1 MSFQAQ
7 TSDGKLT
14 WIDEPDYWIG
24 SPVAIVKIANLTDG
38 PTLLTP
44 TGPVVQL
51 DLGNPAHAKYAVEL
65 LYPEATFTGDVPES
79 PQFYEPAE
87 PGLVY

>member
-7 TSDGKLT
+7 TKDGKLT

-24 SPVAIVKIANLTDG
+24 SPVAIVKIRNFTEG
-38 PTLLTP
+38 PALLTP

-65 LYPEATFTGDVPES
+65 LYPEASFTGDVPES